1 MRKIYLFTL
10 FLCGSLFTMAQHSSA
25 TKTFAIRLKPGADL
39 KKSIEAFLADNHIE
53 AAGIATCV
61 GSLTDANLRY
71 AHQPEGTA
79 LKGHFEIVSLTG
91 VLSINGS
98 HLHIAIAN
106 EKGETI
112 GGHLLDGNLVY
123 TTVELIIT
131 ELTDLSFKREVDST
145 FGYKELVVE
154 KKKD

>member
-1 MRKIYLFTL
+1 
-10 FLCGSLFTMAQHSSA
+10 MAQHSSA
-25 TKTFAIRLKPGADL
+25 TKTFALRLKPGADL
-39 KKSIEAFLADNHIE
+39 KKSIEAFLVNHHIE
-53 AAGIATCV
+53 AAGIVTCV
-61 GSLTDANLRY
+61 GSLTDANIRF
-71 AHQPEGTA
+71 ANQAEGTA

-98 HLHIAIAN
+98 HLHLAISN
-106 EKGETI
+106 EKGQTI

-123 TTVELIIT
+123 TTAELLIT
-131 ELTDLSFKREVDST
+131 ELSDLSFKREIDST